1 VITGTVTTDWEAAVS
16 LEVLDQKSQT
26 QPVDTVI
33 DTGFNGYLT
42 LPPEWVARLGLLYHS
57 QIVVTLAD
65 GSDIR
70 LRQYEAT
77 VIWDGQPR
85 DVMVLEADGGALIGM
100 ALLYRSRLTLEVLD
114 GGPVTI
120 ELLP

>member
-1 VITGTVTTDWEAAVS
+1 V
-16 LEVLDQKSQT
+16 
-26 QPVDTVI
+26 
-33 DTGFNGYLT
+33 
-42 LPPEWVARLGLLYHS
+42 YHS
-57 QIVVTLAD
+57 PVLVTLAD
-65 GSDIR
+65 GRDIT

-77 VIWDGQPR
+77 VLWDGQPR

-100 ALLYRSRLTLEVLD
+100 ALLYGSRLTVEVLD